1 MTSDERIYSCPLLVT
16 YHLSLVTVFMAIELS
31 LENWKQ
37 IEQHGAEAYPNE
49 CCGMLLGKEEDS
61 RKIIL
66 DILPLPN
73 ARDDSPR
80 NRFLILPEDFVRGER
95 EARSRGLEIL
105 GFYHSHPDHF
115 AQPSEFDRQHAWPWY
130 TYLILGVNGGVP
142 GALTGWQL
150 TEDRSQFLQE
160 DLRVLG
166 ASPPALRPEG

>member
-1 MTSDERIYSCPLLVT
+1 
-16 YHLSLVTVFMAIELS
+16 MAMELS
-31 LENWKQ
+31 FEHRKR

-49 CCGMLLGKEEDS
+49 CCGMLLGKEQDG
-61 RKIIL
+61 RKVIW

-105 GFYHSHPDHF
+105 GFYHSHPDHP
-115 AQPSEFDRQHAWPWY
+115 ARPSEYDRAHAWPWY

-142 GALTGWQL
+142 GVLTGWQL
-150 TEDRSQFLQE
+150 TEDRAEFLPE
-160 DLRVLG
+160 DLQVSGSGEPTDRPG
-166 ASPPALRPEG
+166 A